1 MPLLLRQACALKAV
15 LSKLEALVS
24 VRSAAAS
31 GGGSARGW
39 AVVHGVR
46 PQLYTMQ
53 SVWDQFAA
61 ALEIVERHPTLG
73 PFARKVIEEA
83 ELFREISRTSSWCSF
98 ILEATISSCAL
109 GLFGLVM
116 NICLIADD
124 VVDVSS
130 YFLWV
135 FVFFVSHFLA
145 ELLFI
150 PCTNIS
156 RTHKRLFI
164 VVLGVALGIILILV
178 IAVHSANRTQ
188 AHQQTTQYI
197 WEVPASSKTTFTPP
211 GTWEI
216 ERTFPDGQ
224 HTVQSF
230 VPHLQCGASL
240 TQVILAIQYRC
251 GKMSIHGLWY
261 SPQGACTN
269 CPLSSRPQNG
279 EPFHDFSMSLLEKAG
294 LIPSLERDW
303 PSCVPQNS
311 NEQFWRHEWEKH
323 GTCTGLSV
331 EVYFAVT
338 QSLFEAYAHLCQQ
351 RFPSRGNSPT
361 PDCKLCFTPSRN
373 FSQPPTFC

>member
-1 MPLLLRQACALKAV
+1 MRWVSSWLGGRTRGETPAIHNAKRLGSGRSRVGDCRKAPDVRALRTRLI
-15 LSKLEALVS
+15 
-24 VRSAAAS
+24 
-31 GGGSARGW
+31 G
-39 AVVHGVR
+39 
-46 PQLYTMQ
+46 
-53 SVWDQFAA
+53 
-61 ALEIVERHPTLG
+61 
-73 PFARKVIEEA
+73 EA
-83 ELFREISRTSSWCSF
+83 ELLHENRRTTWTSF
-98 ILEATISSCAL
+98 ILEATTSSCAL

-116 NICLIADD
+116 NICLKADY
-124 VVDVSS
+124 VVDVSA
-130 YFLWV
+130 YFLWI
-135 FVFFVSHFLA
+135 FLFFVARFLA
-145 ELLFI
+145 ELLLI
-150 PCTNIS
+150 PCSNIS

-164 VVLGVALGIILILV
+164 VVLGVALWIILILG
-178 IAVHSANRTQ
+178 IAVHSANRK
-188 AHQQTTQYI
+188 QYI

-211 GTWEI
+211 GTWVI
-216 ERTFPDGQ
+216 ERTFPDGH

-269 CPLSSRPQNG
+269 CPLSSQPQNG
-279 EPFHDFSMSLLEKAG
+279 EPFHDFSRTLLEKTG

-331 EVYFAVT
+331 EVYFAVA
-338 QSLFEAYAHLCQQ
+338 QSLFEAHAHRCQQ
-351 RFPSRGNSPT
+351 RFPSRGNSQT
-361 PDCKLCFTPSRN
+361 PDCKLCFTPSPN